1 MGCEANQTCGGC
13 LLRHLSL
20 EEYRTQKLKSAYD
33 VLEQNLGSLEGI
45 LDEPVFISDGLR
57 RRATFGFKYQKHA
70 VQIGFNENHSHQLV
84 NIDHCLML
92 TPALNRILPVLRD
105 FLRLFCAVQ
114 ISQKLKG
121 KKITLTSVKDGEV
134 EILEAENGLDIV
146 LKADLGLTLE
156 HRMLI
161 ADLVAEN
168 TNIIRFSYRIGN
180 QTNTET
186 IIEKAKP
193 FILIEGVRVFVAPG
207 DFLQPSKAGEDALI
221 KLVLEYAGD
230 TKGLAADLFCGIG
243 TFSYALAELQGLK
256 VVAADINKALLAGF
270 EQSVRTHMIHNIEI
284 KEKNLFLYP
293 FEADELKDFD
303 LIVFDPPRAGAIK
316 QVRCLGALATDDKPR
331 KIIGVSCN
339 LNTFARDAKIL
350 IEAGYVLKKLTVVDQ
365 FVYSAHSE
373 VVALFT
379 NQK

>member
-84 NIDHCLML
+84 DIDNCLML

-121 KKITLTSVKDGEV
+121 KKSTLTSVKDGEV

-256 VVAADINKALLAGF
+256 VVAA
-270 EQSVRTHMIHNIEI
+270 
-284 KEKNLFLYP
+284 
-293 FEADELKDFD
+293 
-303 LIVFDPPRAGAIK
+303 
-316 QVRCLGALATDDKPR
+316 
-331 KIIGVSCN
+331 
-339 LNTFARDAKIL
+339 
-350 IEAGYVLKKLTVVDQ
+350 
-365 FVYSAHSE
+365 
-373 VVALFT
+373 
-379 NQK
+379 